1 MVVADSDVAVIGSVN
16 PSEDED
22 GKAEVC
28 VSAGVVCVC
37 VCTGS
42 EVGVCVFRW
51 VHPLEMR
58 LKCVCVHG
66 SGV

>member
-1 MVVADSDVAVIGSVN
+1 M
-16 PSEDED
+16 
-22 GKAEVC
+22 
-28 VSAGVVCVC
+28 CVC